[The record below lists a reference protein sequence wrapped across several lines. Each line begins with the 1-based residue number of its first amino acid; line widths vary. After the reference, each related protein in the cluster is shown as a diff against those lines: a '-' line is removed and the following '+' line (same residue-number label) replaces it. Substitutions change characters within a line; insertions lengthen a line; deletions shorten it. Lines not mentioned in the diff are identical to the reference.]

1 MKVTVLINE
10 QQRKKILLES
20 SFDQVGDIV
29 KQNYNFVRKI
39 LKDSSK
45 QIGMNL
51 EFLVTWGASIGGFIG
66 PLNDYIQGKFPEISG
81 TDLSLILTGVMSMY
95 YLDNKDLIKRII
107 SKIKERGLS
116 DIFSVAVRK
125 SEEFKTVFFEFI
137 SSLNLTLHKVT
148 NIMSYTFILPIIP
161 MLFQLAQSGE
171 FNQSDIRQ
179 ISMRLA
185 GFGLLTVSGNIIRE
199 IFTKII
205 NRFKS

>member
-10 QQRKKILLES
+10 QQRKKLLLES
-20 SFDQVGDIV
+20 SLGQVGDMV

-39 LKDSSK
+39 LKESSK
-45 QIGMNL
+45 QMGMNL

-66 PLNDYIQGKFPEISG
+66 PLNDYIQGKFPEVSG
-81 TDLSLILTGVMSMY
+81 MDLSLILTGVISMHY
-95 YLDNKDLIKRII
+95 IDNKELNRRII
-107 SKIKERGLS
+107 SKIKERGLT
-116 DIFSVAVRK
+116 DIFSVAARK
-125 SEEFKTVFFEFI
+125 SEEFKSIFFEFI
-137 SSLNLTLHKVT
+137 ASLNLTLHKVS

-171 FNQSDIRQ
+171 FNQNDIRQ

-205 NRFKS
+205 NRFKG

>member
-45 QIGMNL
+45 QMGMNL

-66 PLNDYIQGKFPEISG
+66 PLNDYIQGKFSEISG

-116 DIFSVAVRK
+116 DIFSVAVKK

>member
-10 QQRKKILLES
+10 QQRKKLLLES
-20 SFDQVGDIV
+20 SFEQVGDIV
-29 KQNYNFVRKI
+29 KQNYDFVRKI

-45 QIGMNL
+45 QMGMNL

-66 PLNDYIQGKFPEISG
+66 PLNDYIQGKFPEVSG
-81 TDLSLILTGVMSMY
+81 MDLSLILTGVLSMY
-95 YLDNKDLIKRII
+95 YLDNKELIRRII

-125 SEEFKTVFFEFI
+125 SEEFKSTFFEFI
-137 SSLNLTLHKVT
+137 SSLNLTLHKVS
-148 NIMSYTFILPIIP
+148 NVMSYTFILPIIP

-171 FNQSDIRQ
+171 FNQNDIRQ

-205 NRFKS
+205 NRFKG